1 LTRPTAIIQ
10 ARMSSRRLPGK
21 MLRPVQGRPML
32 AYVVE
37 RLRRCRELAEVVVAT
52 SMAPEDD
59 AIAAACGSLG
69 VACHRG
75 PLDDVLGRF
84 IEIVAA
90 RGLPAVVRISGD
102 SPLIDAAIVDRAV
115 RLFRD
120 APCDL
125 VTNVA
130 PRSFPRGQSVEVIAS
145 AALRKAAA
153 ANLTPDEREHVTAWF
168 YRHPEA
174 CSITNFAAPADLS
187 GLQLSVDTAED
198 FAAFAATVAAMQRPH
213 WEYALDEIVALRRQL
228 ATRSAVS
235 AT

>member
-1 LTRPTAIIQ
+1 
-10 ARMSSRRLPGK
+10 MSSRRLPGK

-52 SMAPEDD
+52 STTPDDD
-59 AIAAACGSLG
+59 AVAAACGALG

-102 SPLIDAAIVDRAV
+102 SPLIDPAIVDRAV

-145 AALRKAAA
+145 AALRKAASA
-153 ANLTPDEREHVTAWF
+153 DLTPDEREHVTLWF
-168 YRHPEA
+168 YRHPDS
-174 CSITNFAAPADLS
+174 CSIANFAAAADMS
-187 GLQLSVDTAED
+187 GVQLSVDTEED
-198 FAAFAATVAAMQRPH
+198 FAAFAATIAAMKRPH
-213 WEYALDEIVALRRQL
+213 WEYGLDDVVALRRQL

-235 AT
+235 AR

>member
-1 LTRPTAIIQ
+1 
-10 ARMSSRRLPGK
+10 
-21 MLRPVQGRPML
+21 ML

-52 SMAPEDD
+52 STTPEDD
-59 AIAAACGSLG
+59 AIAAACGLLD
-69 VACHRG
+69 VTCHRG

-84 IEIVAA
+84 IEIVEA

-102 SPLIDAAIVDRAV
+102 SPLIDPAIVDRAV

-130 PRSFPRGQSVEVIAS
+130 PRSFPRGQSVEVIS
-145 AALRKAAA
+145 ATALRKAAA
-153 ANLTPDEREHVTAWF
+153 GELTPDEREHVTLWF

-174 CSITNFAAPADLS
+174 CAITNFVAPADMS
-187 GLQLSVDTAED
+187 SLQLSVDTAED
-198 FAAFAATVAAMQRPH
+198 FAAFVATIAAMKRPH
-213 WEYALDEIVALRRQL
+213 WEYGLEEIVALQRQL
-228 ATRSAVS
+228 AARSAVS

>member
-1 LTRPTAIIQ
+1 MRPTAIVQ
-10 ARMSSRRLPGK
+10 ARTSSRRLPGK
-21 MLRPVQGRPML
+21 MLRLVQGRPML

-37 RLRRCRELAEVVVAT
+37 RLRRCRELAEVMVAT
-52 SMAPEDD
+52 STSSDDD

-84 IEIVAA
+84 IETIAA
-90 RGLPAVVRISGD
+90 RDLPAVVRISGD
-102 SPLIDAAIVDRAV
+102 SPLIDSAIVDRAV

-120 APCDL
+120 AASDL

-130 PRSFPRGQSVEVIAS
+130 PRSFPRGQSVEVISS

-153 ANLTPDEREHVTAWF
+153 AELTPEEREHVTLWF

-174 CSITNFAAPADLS
+174 CAITNFAAAADMS
-187 GLQLSVDTAED
+187 EIQLSVDTAED
-198 FAAFAATVAAMQRPH
+198 FADFAATIAAMKRPH
-213 WEYALDEIVALRRQL
+213 WEYGLDELVALRRQL
-228 ATRSAVS
+228 ATRPAVS